1 MTTQEISE
9 RTSTKYFIEYVCDYG
24 PFVYYQ
30 LVRTSDLAI
39 IYANSELDFVFA
51 FCFKH
56 HLSSDDVTL
65 W

>member
-1 MTTQEISE
+1 MTTQEILE
-9 RTSTKYFIEYVCDYG
+9 RTSTKYFIEYVYDNG

-39 IYANSELDFVFA
+39 LYANSELDFVFA
-51 FCFKH
+51 FCFKRQI
-56 HLSSDDVTL
+56 SSDDVTL